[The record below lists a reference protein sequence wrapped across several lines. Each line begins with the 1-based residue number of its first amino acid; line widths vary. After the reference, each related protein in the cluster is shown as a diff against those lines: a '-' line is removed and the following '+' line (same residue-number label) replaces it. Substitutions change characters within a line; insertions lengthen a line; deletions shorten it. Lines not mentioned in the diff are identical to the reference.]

1 VDFLLLSAFDLLH
14 LLQLFASLLFFTL
27 LFDLLVFPHQFQFI
41 FVLAAPIR
49 AFIVR
54 LLIF

>member
-14 LLQLFASLLFFTL
+14 LLQLFASLLFFAL
-27 LFDLLVFPHQFQFI
+27 LLDLFVFSHEFE
-41 FVLAAPIR
+41 FVFVIAASIG

-54 LLIF
+54 LFIF